1 MEEWRWRD
9 LGGDSTEVQLEELHP
24 FTQYLVSL
32 QVCRLTIGLSL
43 SRATKTLPEIF
54 YPPKFA
60 QLRNF

>member
-32 QVCRLTIGLSL
+32 QVCSLTIALSL
-43 SRATKTLPEIF
+43 AWAAKTRPEIVI
-54 YPPKFA
+54 PPKFA
-60 QLRNF
+60 RL